1 MASKQW
7 IPVVLAVIV
16 LVALAGCSSFLPP
29 GWDNATSEQPVEDA
43 MQETQEDL
51 TVLDE
56 AEEAEE
62 AIEETPV
69 EEEVPDE
76 ATATSA
82 DEGLPRKNVVEGD
95 LVSFPNLQAV
105 DPDGDTI
112 AYTFTPP
119 LDSAGKWQTKVG
131 DAGEYR
137 VTITASD
144 GKNSVSQVVIISVAP
159 KNKPPVIQLAA
170 KEITVKEG
178 EQVTLNIQASDPD
191 GDKVTLSFD
200 GWMTSASRG
209 TDYDDAGSHEV
220 TITASDGTVT
230 AQETVRV
237 IVENVNRAPAISP
250 ISDIIIKE
258 GDKITVNPTAS
269 DPDGD
274 RVTFLYGSPVSADG
288 TWQSSKQD
296 VGKYRVNVTATDG
309 SLSAETSFL
318 LVVESLNNPPV
329 IQIADLITVDE
340 GQAVTLQPAITDPE
354 GDELTISYGG
364 WMSGPTYTATYEDSG
379 SHLVTI
385 TVSDGINTVKKDL
398 TVMVSDVNRPPTFG
412 SGAFN

>member
-1 MASKQW
+1 MASKQL
-7 IPVVLAVIV
+7 IPVVLAAIV

-29 GWDNATSEQPVEDA
+29 GWGNASEHADDEA
-43 MQETQEDL
+43 LQETQEDL

-56 AEEAEE
+56 ADETDEAVEETQAEE
-62 AIEETPV
+62 PETADTTV
-69 EEEVPDE
+69 
-76 ATATSA
+76 TAA

-105 DPDGDTI
+105 DPDGDPIT
-112 AYTFTPP
+112 YTFTPP
-119 LDSAGKWQTKVG
+119 LDAAGKWQTKVG

-144 GKNSVSQVVIISVAP
+144 GKNSVSQVVIIHVDP
-159 KNKPPVIQLAA
+159 KNKPPVIRLAA
-170 KEITVKEG
+170 KEINVKEG

-220 TITASDGTVT
+220 TIAASDGTVT
-230 AQETVRV
+230 TLETVRV
-237 IVENVNRAPAISP
+237 VVENVNRAPVISP

-274 RVTFLYGSPVSADG
+274 RVTFLYGSPLAADG
-288 TWQSSKQD
+288 TWQTSKQD

-309 SLSAETSFL
+309 SLSAQTSFL

-340 GQAVTLQPAITDPE
+340 GQTVMLQPAITDPE

-364 WMSGPTYTATYEDSG
+364 WMSGPTHTTTYEDSG

-385 TVSDGINTVKKDL
+385 TVSDGINTVKKDV
-398 TVMVSDVNRPPTFG
+398 TVMVRDVNRPPVFG